1 MPCVCCYVDA
11 FLGVVGPGT
20 VPHIARAA
28 AAGSARGSCT
38 AGLSGSLCGQLCHQR
53 AYLSE
58 KGAVTMKF
66 CEYCGKA
73 FDDDCTVC
81 PNCGA
86 QLRPLQDRETEENAL
101 TVEEMLLLG
110 LL

>member
-1 MPCVCCYVDA
+1 
-11 FLGVVGPGT
+11 
-20 VPHIARAA
+20 
-28 AAGSARGSCT
+28 
-38 AGLSGSLCGQLCHQR
+38 
-53 AYLSE
+53 
-58 KGAVTMKF
+58 MKF

-86 QLRPLQDRETEENAL
+86 QLRPLQDGETEENAL